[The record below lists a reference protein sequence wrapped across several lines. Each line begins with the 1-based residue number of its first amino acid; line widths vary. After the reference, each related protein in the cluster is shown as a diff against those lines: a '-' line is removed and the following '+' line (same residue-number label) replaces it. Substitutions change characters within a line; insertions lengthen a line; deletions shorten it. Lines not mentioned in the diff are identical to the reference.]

1 MNTNQDT
8 KQNITANDS
17 INNLTY
23 SKIDKF
29 IYWLCEK
36 IL

>member
-1 MNTNQDT
+1 MNTKETTQSKTEKDT
-8 KQNITANDS
+8 
-17 INNLTY
+17 
-23 SKIDKF
+23 KIDKF

>member
-8 KQNITANDS
+8 KQNNTANDS
-17 INNLTY
+17 ISNSTY
-23 SKIDKF
+23 NKIDKF

>member
-1 MNTNQDT
+1 MKPNKQTKTEIDTN
-8 KQNITANDS
+8 S
-17 INNLTY
+17 M
-23 SKIDKF
+23 IDKF